1 MLLACTGIY
10 PYLASRVYAPILSV
24 KHARLMEPITP
35 TYCTCLALR
44 RATRRVTQIYDTH
57 MKPLGLRITQF
68 AVLGQLAGAGTSQPA
83 PPQISIT
90 ALARRLGL
98 DRSTLGRNLRPL
110 IKAGLVVME
119 GGEDRRAHTLSLTAA
134 GQARLEKAIPL
145 WRDAQRQVS
154 EKLGRDK
161 TRALRAALDETTA
174 ILGGR

>member
-1 MLLACTGIY
+1 MSESIA
-10 PYLASRVYAPILSV
+10 
-24 KHARLMEPITP
+24 P

-68 AVLGQLAGAGTSQPA
+68 AVLGQLAGAGA
-83 PPQISIT
+83 PEPISAAMSIT

-98 DRSTLGRNLRPL
+98 DRSTLGRNVRPL

-119 GGEDRRAHTLSLTAA
+119 GGADRRAHTLALTEAGRAA
-134 GQARLEKAIPL
+134 LDKAIPL
-145 WRDAQRQVS
+145 WRDAQRHVS

-161 TRALRAALDETTA
+161 ARALRAVLDETTS